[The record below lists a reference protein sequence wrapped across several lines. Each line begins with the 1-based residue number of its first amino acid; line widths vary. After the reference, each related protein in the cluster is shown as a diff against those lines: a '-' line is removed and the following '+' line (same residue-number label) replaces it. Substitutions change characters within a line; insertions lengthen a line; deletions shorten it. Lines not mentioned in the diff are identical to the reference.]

1 MNLRLRYRT
10 FRLYYRSFALFYRAF
25 RDWPKAGWFP
35 FFGAGDFSP
44 RAGGAPVRV
53 PRELWT
59 MLPMVSRLLL
69 CDARPEWR
77 DGELDVSFGVLSF
90 SAPPRDKSIAT
101 SLREIF
107 IEDVYRL
114 HGADWRGQV
123 VLDVGANIGDSSI
136 AFAQHGAVVH
146 AFEPL
151 PYLRIFLEKNIA
163 RNRMQEKIIP
173 HAVGL
178 SNRDE
183 TVDVQLN
190 TASTSTAT
198 VLPPTRGGRQTENGL
213 LQKLQLV
220 DAVPYL
226 RSRGITHADVL
237 KLDCEGCE
245 YALFENDELLEYL
258 KPRRIIMEYHRGGHG
273 LCAFLQKQ
281 GYDVDWREDS
291 SPVGYIYA
299 NRTRP

>member
-1 MNLRLRYRT
+1 
-10 FRLYYRSFALFYRAF
+10 
-25 RDWPKAGWFP
+25 
-35 FFGAGDFSP
+35 
-44 RAGGAPVRV
+44 
-53 PRELWT
+53 
-59 MLPMVSRLLL
+59 
-69 CDARPEWR
+69 
-77 DGELDVSFGVLSF
+77 LSF
-90 SAPPRDKSIAT
+90 SAPPRDKSIAI

-114 HGADWRGQV
+114 RDADWRGQV
-123 VLDVGANIGDSSI
+123 VLDIGANIGDSSI

-151 PYLRIFLEKNIA
+151 PFLRSFLEKNIS
-163 RNRMQEKIIP
+163 RNRMQEAIIP

-183 TVDVQLN
+183 TVDIRIN
-190 TASTSTAT
+190 TASTTTAT
-198 VLPPTRGGRQTENGL
+198 VLPPTRGGRHAENEL

-226 RSRGITHADVL
+226 KARGITHADVL

-245 YALFENDELLEYL
+245 YALFENNDLLEYL

-273 LCAFLQKQ
+273 LGAFLREQ

-299 NRTRP
+299 KRSLS